1 MSKESLEQFL
11 AQVDASEDLQEKI
24 GEEID
29 IDAMIA
35 LGAEQ
40 GYEFSADD
48 FSETDQLSEEDLDGV
63 AGRLVKCRLDQFDR

>member
-1 MSKESLEQFL
+1 
-11 AQVDASEDLQEKI
+11 
-24 GEEID
+24 
-29 IDAMIA
+29 MIA

-63 AGRLVKCRLDQFDR
+63 AGRLVKCCLDQFDR